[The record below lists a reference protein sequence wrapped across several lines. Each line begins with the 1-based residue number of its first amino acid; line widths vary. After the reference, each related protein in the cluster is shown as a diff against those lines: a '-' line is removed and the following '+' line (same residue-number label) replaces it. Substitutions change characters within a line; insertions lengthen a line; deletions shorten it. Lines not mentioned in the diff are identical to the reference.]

1 MTTVGYVRANEFSD
15 RIVALPIR
23 KFDLLFCVGSWE
35 QRSLAI
41 AKWHNLSADRTV
53 IFRFKSRNDD
63 AAKDANIKKL
73 EDEFRDRSDCCI
85 LHLPSTTQISRAFD
99 TVGETMRAARQRL
112 GRKLRL
118 CVDISTMP
126 RSLIAF
132 ILLMGF
138 RNKLID
144 EATLYFAV
152 SDHTETLKL
161 IAGKGDSSR
170 SPHVEGNWNLM
181 SIPYGEGVV
190 KGSRYDQIVVS
201 VGLDTYQ
208 IIDVVDRIEPWASI
222 FLTPH
227 RGDGSSMDNLAGDR
241 FAKIMTRYSSEFNS
255 GRFQQLSVYPYQLSW
270 INELSALMKK
280 TFVRKDAST
289 LFYPF
294 GPKIHSVG
302 LSLLALQDDHIAV
315 IGRTPSSYFQRTV
328 EATDFACIIDLID
341 LSSTTSSRNTVP
353 REIQS
358 AM

>member
-1 MTTVGYVRANEFSD
+1 MTTVGYVRAKQFSG
-15 RIVALPIR
+15 RVGALPAR

-35 QRSLAI
+35 QRCLAI
-41 AKWHNLSADRTV
+41 SKWHNLSTDRT
-53 IFRFKSRNDD
+53 IILRFKSRSND
-63 AAKDANIKKL
+63 AAKDANIRIL
-73 EDEFRDRSDCCI
+73 ENEFRNRSECSV

-99 TVGETMRAARQRL
+99 VVGETMRAVSQRL
-112 GRKLRL
+112 QRKLRL
-118 CVDISTMP
+118 CIDISTMP

-132 ILLMGF
+132 ILLMGL
-138 RNKLID
+138 RTKLID

-161 IAGKGDSSR
+161 IAGEGDNSR

-181 SIPYGEGVV
+181 SIPYGEGIV

-227 RGDGSSMDNLAGDR
+227 RGDGSSMDNLAEER

-255 GRFQQLSVYPYQLSW
+255 GRFKQLSVYPYELSW
-270 INELSALMKK
+270 TSQLSALMKE
-280 TFVRKDAST
+280 TFIREDAST

-302 LSLLALQDDHIAV
+302 LSLLALQDEHIAV

-328 EATDFACIIDLID
+328 EATDFACVIDLID
-341 LSSTTSSRNTVP
+341 LSSTTSPRKTAP
-353 REIQS
+353 RETES
-358 AM
+358 A